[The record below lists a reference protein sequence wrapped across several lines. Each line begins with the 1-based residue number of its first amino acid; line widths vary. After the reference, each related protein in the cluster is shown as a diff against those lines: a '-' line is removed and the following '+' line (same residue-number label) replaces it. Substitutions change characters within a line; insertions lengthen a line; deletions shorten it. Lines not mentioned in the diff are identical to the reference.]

1 MRLLRR
7 CVKDNNCACVTGA
20 SYSYAKLERL
30 RRMKKTYKRII
41 SGISALVFSISAV
54 SPTISVFSEEYGNNT
69 AAASANVS
77 GAASAAPIELEASV
91 YGKTLHN
98 SLTGAG
104 FSVAG
109 FDVDS
114 ADVTMTALEKD
125 TESLADIPADMRRK
139 LVYAFTTGYRYA
151 GITAVPVSGSA
162 VMQYELPDEVP
173 ESDAESV
180 RVYSLGED
188 GEWKPLDPDKTV
200 ENGYVRYVTFA
211 SDVCSDNTFAV
222 VYTDPA
228 STHMD
233 EAILSDDRAFTYAD
247 DRISADVTAFKG
259 AVCTYGDFPVNVN
272 DVYFSVTEGAP
283 EDVVL
288 PDETAGMHRTVYSS
302 GFGCEEFTNAD
313 VSDYEAVYTYTL
325 SAPLK
330 EGFEELVKVYTY
342 DGNAFNAVETEFA
355 AEDGIAGAVRFTTDS
370 LHFVIDE
377 PVVTA
382 EQLSI
387 EYSDDAV
394 SARAEIP
401 QNAVLVN
408 EDGVYTDHSGVAL
421 SVAPKA
427 VTDETVPF
435 EAGEGLAALRYEIRF
450 SDEQGNALRCSEHST
465 DVTVTPADDIY
476 VDEGTEV
483 TAAVFDGTAWQA
495 VPVDDVVI
503 EKRKLKTFTV
513 NNVKV
518 DSFTIVYKPLCTDP
532 FTFTFEDHDIS
543 ASAEVSFDTAFYC
556 DDKEIT
562 ADNVHIKAEMLS
574 HFDAR
579 FTAVPKEDSHR
590 LRVFETS
597 FVTDDGKSVTLVPDD
612 ERETPVKT
620 EVSLGVP
627 ANCHREKLD
636 SVKVYTFDAEAAAPV
651 EIPYEF
657 NAEKDAVIVHGDG
670 AAAYALSY
678 PVDYLYD
685 DLEYNFNCAHE
696 LLLSDMLSYMDI
708 PADLF
713 GSSVELTG
721 EGLAAFEPVLDS
733 FGNVRD
739 WKITGIKDFDT
750 EEALVVTLSD
760 GNLIRIRIRN
770 YPAVREFEYTDD
782 NISVVVEV
790 KGGSIFTD
798 SSGNEV
804 YASDVALVAVP
815 VEDVPAN
822 MDINEDE
829 RVAAYDIGFET
840 AGGEAVDVEIKSSA
854 VSIVL
859 DSGEDEKISGIEV
872 YSLDSLN
879 ASPVEDAEV
888 DEKAAEV
895 TVENDRLSGYAVK
908 YTVDF
913 HYGDYDYSIEGGSE
927 ILLSKLF
934 EILEIDES
942 TKGSEAKFS
951 DESLVKLIPVTE
963 EDTVTDWR
971 IVSLRP
977 FDTEELLSVRLAGGG
992 TVDIA
997 VTDANETRWHQINN
1011 LNMNLVEGAEK
1022 AVLFTKA
1029 AESYKNDDGSY
1040 TIPEGF
1046 HYTLPDGTVKEFNSS
1061 EYTVTDGM
1069 ITIPAASVPAD
1080 EGWVWTPTSS
1090 DKDHRVVYRLDI
1102 STSGVGYI
1110 YPGEFEIRVP
1120 KSILL
1125 DAENNPADSLEL
1137 SVVTRAQYEAEKET
1151 GKAADS
1157 INFAYDVVK
1166 EGDEEYLVF
1175 TNVST
1180 LDSAF
1185 DGNIWISYHTTKN
1198 TYDYQ
1203 DMSRSK
1209 DCGAEATIYTLYD
1222 NSGNPLYKYSDDPA
1236 KDDFVTY
1243 LVDQSGSKYVS
1254 AVSGGQRTHD
1264 GLGLYKK
1271 SGDSYEQ
1278 VTSVA
1283 SEVYNAAPSVPVYI
1297 DTSAAIKSV
1306 SKSLNQSNVYQY
1318 WQSAW
1323 GEKPSD
1329 ADKYIYFVWEITSE
1343 IATQQDN
1350 PTKVT
1355 QRYDFTLTADVPDTE
1370 VTDLFG
1376 ASVSTKQVEHQ
1387 IIKFRLAGQNTW
1399 KDWVEGDTA
1408 GRTVTGLT
1416 DASGMIR
1423 RDYVITRVKADDI
1436 NEAGHAYTIWNRDA
1450 ATTVTPH
1457 DNVDAPTSKEAD
1469 AKFTYAVPKYTEP
1482 ASDFRIDKVGV
1493 YKQTEDTVSNER
1505 QISSYMLKELKT
1517 EEDYDIEGLRYH
1529 VNVTAE
1535 NLPDTFKKDNGELT
1549 HSELDVPYYQQSP
1562 VQYKLTDNDV
1572 SLRNVRTNGAET
1584 PLDEGDY
1591 TMTAVDVQAVIKAGF
1606 YDNKLKA
1613 FSSVNINDVYKNGT
1627 SGIDGLSDSA
1637 TFTSLIEDNA
1647 HKVELRLYIAGSDT
1661 PVTVAEYDAYNGQWS
1676 NVDGTYVTQVAS
1688 PFSGFVRFV
1697 FNGTTGEDPATTVT
1711 GYELYS
1717 SNKFYGTYY
1726 KAYPTVTLRG
1736 SDKVKSVASDPDAD
1750 SEDSSAT
1757 GKVQLNNYAALEV
1770 TGEKASHT
1778 LNSMGKVYIS
1788 EATRSSKL
1796 TKAYIPTDYNNI
1808 MDGEYYANWDIE
1820 FAETMTMG
1828 DNETVPVRQDGG
1840 VFYDL
1845 LPIMSTA
1852 SISDIKIYAV
1862 EPEASRYSTTPLYE
1876 GGDYTLSYDYLTD
1889 SAGFRRVLL
1898 KLDITHPADKYRV
1911 NVTTIHTHTDIID
1924 YGRNIRNSVVYK
1936 SKNPNIGSGH
1946 TNANGDQID
1955 ENTELRIYDGS
1966 VFEDYASE
1974 MGDADKKKFAYT
1986 QATHYIPALISTV
1999 SGIKKRVYSVKTT
2012 PVVSDNAVVTPG
2024 EEYVYTYRN
2033 MNLGSTFSKNLV
2045 ILDSIENYGE
2055 RSATDH
2061 STINGAISEFGDHS
2075 HWKGTPLRFDMALL
2089 DSKGYKY
2096 RIYVTTTEQLD
2107 LEKYDDKSDPST
2119 ASIGDSTFEYKVDDS
2134 GNLIV
2139 TDVNSPGE
2147 IALAGYTVQ
2156 GSDIK
2161 HNGEVVPLDGGGDI
2175 IINDGDT
2182 PVRYTPVK
2190 VLTPHFVEN
2199 ALGSGDGWTEIEQH
2213 YSGGEY
2219 TFTEKD
2225 GTPFDFS
2232 KIKAFMIYFEDEII
2246 YPNQSVSFSLVMR
2259 APYTIDEQE
2268 GDAARGGEIT
2278 YNNVYRYHDT
2288 SENREFPAREGM
2300 VSHTYVHQ
2308 DRTAVNYRV
2317 TGDLYF
2323 RKTDKEEPDK
2333 PVTGAVFTLTGNTV
2347 YGSTYKKVMTTD
2359 SRGEVHFTDL
2369 EQGTY
2374 ILEETDP
2381 TKNYL
2386 AISPMTVKVDANGVA
2401 TISGPDD
2408 IYSFDISVIGAPEHE
2423 YTLTGGT
2430 LNRTASADNEG
2441 LLSIDDVPS
2450 GSYTLTDTTASPAV
2464 EWSINAVDG
2473 HEAKIRLSSAGE
2485 GQADYTYNDNGYKIR
2500 LINKEYGIYDEP
2512 LRVADIRF
2520 RKNLIDTSLPE
2531 GDSGYRTPLSG
2542 ATFKLTT
2549 VGNGSGDNSGKN
2561 GYGEVVTEYAVSDE
2575 QGEVKF
2581 YDIPIGKYLLTEE
2594 AEGSSAGESVSGV
2607 PMGVVPENKTYYVW
2621 VRYINGKTV
2630 AYIQSLA
2637 DKDGDW
2643 ANGVQIPKEK
2653 GTGTYY
2659 LDNYKTVNV
2668 KIFKRDS
2675 KNLSEPLPNAEF
2687 ELFPYG
2693 TVNEEGTVTAATDAL
2708 FAEYEPTGGET
2719 SNEYSTYPEEVKI
2732 YEKYLNSAFWKKSG
2746 DWTLASAHLDAGS
2759 TAVYAGDEG
2768 GHKTQWKRTDSHYGM
2783 ATFTE
2788 LQPGVAYYLVET
2800 TAPENHEDVSINTG
2814 SALPYADTY
2823 WTVIVK
2829 PNGKVVIKDKSGTE
2843 VQYISESNIGEGYRL
2858 TNERTYGSKFN
2869 VSKLWIGDPTEWG
2882 TTFPVFNVSTA
2893 EEQVVLKSVVATI
2906 NSDLF
2911 KKKFPTS
2918 ATSFT
2923 RLDVATNSGDPTFA
2937 NVEEAWARIQELET
2951 TVAGLS
2957 LEDAIR
2963 NGTFNRVDVNSDL
2976 VKGIKND
2983 WSENGNAYATSGNA
2997 DKYWKQGDIYP
3008 TPDGGTAVVDYTSE
3022 EGQIYMACI
3031 NNHTYFWSD
3040 ANKIYLPKRPDK
3052 DAGAIFIN
3060 RKSLSGPLD
3069 LTNFYA
3075 DRVTRMFAMVEY
3087 CSASEIRLPNIDNC
3101 YNVTSMEYLFNGCNN
3116 TTKIVLPNEMNCQN
3130 VTSFYRFMKD
3140 TKNVSADFVT
3150 QLITSDKLNN
3160 IEDMFKSY
3168 GANSSK
3174 TVIIDLGQNFD
3185 TSAVTKAD
3193 HAFAEMFKT
3202 TFIGLGQAT
3211 TFANTPSLYTL
3222 FENDY
3227 LVTQIRGTEY
3237 FAPSQCTNVDRM
3249 FSNLKAL
3256 TSIDLSGFDTSNVTN
3271 FQWMFYNCNN
3281 LTSVVGL
3288 ENFNTSKATTFEYM
3302 FYGCEKLPDINVT
3315 NFDTSNAT
3323 TLKGIFQNC
3332 KAVTTMDI
3340 SSFSTEKVTVIHDIF
3355 QGCEKLEVVYAN
3367 PYEWPAKASDK
3378 SNTFK
3383 DCKKLKLRIEGVASD
3398 YRNKNDGEYAAVNV
3412 STYDSS
3418 KSGYGV
3424 NVNNEY
3430 YVGYFTDWSKSPNY
3444 VAVYDRYFAKHP
3456 ERAASGNNGKPSLL
3470 SKLAAVSGQGIT
3482 DKVMLLAG
3490 ENALLGAE
3498 NEGEEET
3505 ETYTPPV
3512 ITYSTTQTVISDNAA
3527 LDSIFHGAGNYDL
3540 PGDNIKYV
3548 KETVTIDGVL
3558 QYDVQLAAKW
3568 ERFSDDEWYCTLMVY
3583 DAKAQAYVWEDELK
3597 YDGTKT
3603 YECDHYQDNQYL
3615 AEAIEDEETDV
3626 SGITRAT
3633 ITNKREE
3640 AEEPRTGSLTLS
3652 KLITENSTELP
3663 ETLRTADTFTFN
3675 IKFTKGTSEKE
3686 LPPKATYGGVIFTR
3700 NDNGTPDN
3708 AADDYLEGT
3717 VTMHRTVQTA
3727 QAGTEEDPE
3736 VTEYG
3741 VFLDNIPEGYYYTI
3755 SEDTTAYV
3763 LTDRA
3768 FEDDYTSEG
3777 AVTAGTV
3784 VTGKDPETDSIV
3796 ADVTTVVGDVTE
3808 TVYHTKH
3815 VTWRNEVK
3823 NTSLEVEKELTR
3835 FDKAAN
3841 AEVALTDSDK
3851 LIEYEF
3857 TVELSGLLP
3866 GAEYSY
3872 TVADKTVNADG
3883 EPYKVTADEKGSA
3896 KAVILLRHGEKAVF
3910 SELPV
3915 RAAYGVTE
3923 TQPYELNAEYS
3934 TGYVVTEYNSDGSVN
3949 TTSAEVSGTSLS
3961 GETLDRKESVTF
3973 RNQKSTNRTIDVT
3986 VRKEWMQDGLIMSNE
4001 GEYSYAD
4008 KAGVPFEMEATIA
4021 LRRASNG
4028 NTTDMPGSNQV
4039 LSKDNN
4045 WSYTYSDLPL
4055 EETVNGTTVHY
4066 TYRVGEYQVNG
4077 YNQGLI
4083 ATYVGDGTSAN
4094 SIVYRIVDELRDSD
4108 NQLLGYFGYKRHQ
4121 TINIGGNKIT
4131 NAVVQKC
4138 WTNDGNIYIVY
4149 KNEIY
4154 KCIDK
4159 ANYKYE
4165 KDATDLKKVS
4175 STLPHFT
4182 KMIDHN
4188 TPGVGLTVYETYTIN
4203 DGNTYY
4209 VDSAIYNDGDTA
4221 ICANE
4226 DHAVQAI
4233 VEGNDVKFIRFGSV
4247 YKEVVS
4253 VPEGYGDGKPLYK
4266 LKEKGIEFTL
4276 NSSEKTISDV
4286 NGNMHFIITNVKED
4300 TCTLEIEKTVSGNM
4314 GNKVRDF
4321 EFKLVSRTN
4330 LNGSYPVEI
4339 QKNGVFDHLE
4349 TIEFNGGMGQTTI
4362 KLTHDQAAVI
4372 TDLPKNTNMTVSEVG
4387 FEEMGYTV
4395 SSEVIHGDD
4404 PEISGGEAPELF
4416 LEDGIYTVKFN
4427 NDLKSQIPTGVDV
4440 DAGATAVV
4448 FIGMLAVMTFLYM
4461 GRRRE
4466 E

>member
-20 SYSYAKLERL
+20 SYSNAELERL

-188 GEWKPLDPDKTV
+188 GEWKSLDSDKTV

-288 PDETAGMHRTVYSS
+288 PDETAGMHRIVYSS

-325 SAPLK
+325 SVPLR
-330 EGFEELVKVYTY
+330 EGFEELVRVYAY
-342 DGNAFNAVETEFA
+342 DGTAFNALETVPVA
-355 AEDGIAGAVRFTTDS
+355 SDGTVGAVSFSTDS
-370 LHFVIDE
+370 ALFVIDE

-382 EQLSI
+382 EPLSI

-394 SARAEIP
+394 SAKAEIP

-435 EAGEGLAALRYEIRF
+435 EAGEGLAALRYEIHF
-450 SDEQGNALRCSEHST
+450 SDGQGNALRCSDHST
-465 DVTVTPADDIY
+465 DVTVTLPDDIY

-495 VPVDDVVI
+495 VSVDDVVI
-503 EKRKLKTFTV
+503 EKCKLKSFTV
-513 NNVKV
+513 SNVKA

-543 ASAEVSFDTAFYC
+543 TSAEVSFDTAFYC
-556 DDKEIT
+556 DDSEIT

-574 HFDAR
+574 HFDSR

-597 FVTDDGKSVTLVPDD
+597 FVTDEGKAVVLVPDE

-620 EVSLGVP
+620 EVSLAVP
-627 ANCHREKLD
+627 ANCDREKFD

-670 AAAYALSY
+670 VAAYAMSY

-696 LLLSDMLSYMDI
+696 LLLSDMLSYLDI

-733 FGNVRD
+733 FGNARD

-790 KGGSIFTD
+790 KGGSVFTD

-840 AGGEAVDVEIKSSA
+840 VGGEAVDVEIKSSA

-859 DSGEDEKISGIEV
+859 DSDEDEKISGIEV

-879 ASPVEDAEV
+879 ASPVENASV
-888 DEKAAEV
+888 DENAAEV

-927 ILLSKLF
+927 ILLSRLF

-977 FDTEELLSVRLAGGG
+977 FDTEELLSVRLSGGG

-1011 LNMNLVEGAEK
+1011 LNMNLVEGAEN
-1022 AVLFTKA
+1022 VNLFTKA

-1040 TIPEGF
+1040 TIPADF
-1046 HYTLPDGTVKEFNSS
+1046 SYKLPDGSVKKFNSP
-1061 EYTVTDGM
+1061 EYTVIDGK
-1069 ITIPAASVPAD
+1069 ITIPANQIPD
-1080 EGWVWTPTSS
+1080 DMGWVWTPTSS

-1157 INFAYDVVK
+1157 INFAYDVV
-1166 EGDEEYLVF
+1166 EENGVEYLVF

-1198 TYDYQ
+1198 TYDYK
-1203 DMSRSK
+1203 DMSKSK

-1222 NSGNPLYKYSDDPA
+1222 NSGNPLYKYSADPT

-1243 LVDQSGSKYVS
+1243 LVDASGNKLDS
-1254 AVSGGQRTHD
+1254 AINGETGKRTYSN
-1264 GLGLYKK
+1264 LPFYKK

-1278 VTSVA
+1278 ATVA
-1283 SEVYNAAPSVPVYI
+1283 SDEFKAAPSVPVYI

-1306 SKSLNQSNVYQY
+1306 TKSLNQSNVYQY

-1323 GEKPSD
+1323 GAKPAD
-1329 ADKYIYFVWEITSE
+1329 ADNYIYFVWEITSE

-1355 QRYDFTLTADVPDTE
+1355 QRYDFTLTADFPKTTA
-1370 VTDLFG
+1370 TDLNG
-1376 ASVSTKQVEHQ
+1376 SVQSDKTITHDIV
-1387 IIKFRLAGQNTW
+1387 KFRLAGQNAW
-1399 KDWVEGDTA
+1399 KDWDA
-1408 GRTVTGLT
+1408 GNEAERTVTGLT
-1416 DASGMIR
+1416 DANGMIR

-1436 NEAGHAYTIWNRDA
+1436 NEAGHAYTIRNER
-1450 ATTVTPH
+1450 ATMTVKPS
-1457 DNVDAPTSKEAD
+1457 DNVDAATEKEAD

-1482 ASDFRIDKVGV
+1482 SSDFRIDKVGV

-1535 NLPDTFKKDNGELT
+1535 NLPDTFKNDEGQLT
-1549 HSELDVPYYQQSP
+1549 HSEDDVPYYQQSP
-1562 VQYKLTDNDV
+1562 VEYKLTDNDV
-1572 SLRNVRTNGAET
+1572 RLRNVRTNGAEET
-1584 PLDEGDY
+1584 LGTDDY

-1606 YDNKLKA
+1606 YDDKLKA
-1613 FSSVNINDVYKNGT
+1613 FSSVNINDVCKNGT
-1627 SGIDGLSDSA
+1627 SGIDGLSKPDE
-1637 TFTSLIEDNA
+1637 FKDYIEVNA
-1647 HKVELRLYIAGSDT
+1647 HTVELRLYIAGSDT
-1661 PVTVAEYDAYNGQWS
+1661 PVKVAEYDAYTGQWRDVNS
-1676 NVDGTYVTQVAS
+1676 AYVTQVTS

-1697 FNGTTGEDPATTVT
+1697 FNGTTGEDAATTVT

-1736 SDKVKSVASDPDAD
+1736 SDNVKSIATDPDAD

-1757 GKVQLNNYAALEV
+1757 GKVQLNNYATLEV
-1770 TGEKASHT
+1770 TGGKDSHT

-1862 EPEASRYSTTPLYE
+1862 EPEASRYSDTPLYE

-1898 KLDITHPADKYRV
+1898 KLDISHPADKYRV

-1946 TNANGDQID
+1946 TNMNGDQID

-2055 RSATDH
+2055 KSADDH

-2075 HWKGTPLRFDMALL
+2075 HWKGTPLHFDTALL

-2107 LEKYDDKSDPST
+2107 LEKYDNDTDPNI

-2139 TDVNSPGE
+2139 TNVNSPGE

-2156 GSDIK
+2156 GEDIM
-2161 HNGEVVPLDGGGDI
+2161 HNDAAVPLDGGGDI

-2190 VLTPHFVEN
+2190 VLTPHFVEK
-2199 ALGSGDGWTEIEQH
+2199 ALEAGDGWTEIEQH

-2219 TFTEKD
+2219 TFTEKN

-2259 APYTIDEQE
+2259 APYTIDEQPD
-2268 GDAARGGEIT
+2268 DAAKGGEMT

-2374 ILEETDP
+2374 ILEETDA

-2386 AISPMTVKVDANGVA
+2386 AISPVTVIVDANGVA

-2408 IYSFDISVIGAPEHE
+2408 IYSFDISIIGESKAGHT
-2423 YTLTGGT
+2423 YTLTGTVGT
-2430 LNRTASADNEG
+2430 SYTAGATADNEG
-2441 LLSIDDVPS
+2441 LLSFEDVPS
-2450 GSYTLTDTTASPAV
+2450 GSYTLTDTTDNV
-2464 EWSINAVDG
+2464 EWAINAVDG

-2520 RKNLIDTSLPE
+2520 RKNLIDTSVDE
-2531 GDSGYRTPLSG
+2531 NGSGYRTPLSG

-2549 VGNGSGDNSGKN
+2549 VGNGSGDNGNKN
-2561 GYGEVVTEYAVSDE
+2561 GYGDVVTEYATSDE

-2594 AEGSSAGESVSGV
+2594 ARGSSDDESVSGV
-2607 PMGVVPENKTYYVW
+2607 PMGAVPENKTYYVW
-2621 VRYINGKTV
+2621 VRYVNGKTI
-2630 AYIQSLA
+2630 ATIQSLA
-2637 DKDGDW
+2637 DKGGDW
-2643 ANGVQIPKEK
+2643 AKGKPIPKEQ
-2653 GTGTYY
+2653 GTGMYY

-2668 KIFKRDS
+2668 TIFKRDS

-2693 TVNEEGTVTAATDAL
+2693 TVKVDGTVTAATDDL
-2708 FAEYEPTGGET
+2708 FTGYEANGE
-2719 SNEYSTYPEEVKI
+2719 SNEFNSYPEEVKI
-2732 YEKYLNSAFWKKSG
+2732 YEKYLNSAFWKD
-2746 DWTLASAHLDAGS
+2746 DWSSAKKQLDND
-2759 TAVYAGDEG
+2759 TTG
-2768 GHKTQWKRTDSHYGM
+2768 GHKSQWRKTNRDGM
-2783 ATFTE
+2783 TTLAE

-2800 TAPENHEDVSINTG
+2800 SAPENHVPVTINQG
-2814 SALPYADTY
+2814 DALPYADTY
-2823 WTVIVK
+2823 WTVLVK
-2829 PNGKVVIKDKSGTE
+2829 PNGDVVIKDKSGTE
-2843 VQYISESNIGEGYRL
+2843 VQYITEGDSEGYRL
-2858 TNERTYGSKFN
+2858 TNERTYKSKFN

-2893 EEQVVLKSVVATI
+2893 EEQVVLKSVVATL
-2906 NSDLF
+2906 NKTLF
-2911 KKKFPTS
+2911 KEKFPKEAESFIRLDLGSTA
-2918 ATSFT
+2918 ATS
-2923 RLDVATNSGDPTFA
+2923 L
-2937 NVEEAWARIQELET
+2937 EEAWQKIVEIEGSSASDMATQFI
-2951 TVAGLS
+2951 
-2957 LEDAIR
+2957 
-2963 NGTFNRVDVNSDL
+2963 RVDANALNTPTD
-2976 VKGIKND
+2976 GWYKN
-2983 WSENGNAYATSGNA
+2983 
-2997 DKYWKQGDIYP
+2997 GDTYNL
-3008 TPDGGTAVVDYTSE
+3008 PDGTTETIDFSKE
-3022 EGQIYMACI
+3022 EGVCYMAYI
-3031 NNHTYFWSD
+3031 NGHSYFWSD
-3040 ANKIYLPKRPDK
+3040 ANKIYLWKYCNGIIDNNWGEASNAFYGYNRITGTVDFSNFQGDRVEQILGMFKNSGVASAPFTLIMK
-3052 DAGAIFIN
+3052 DLYTPNI
-3060 RKSLSGPLD
+3060 RKTNAMFENANIMSIDISSLS
-3069 LTNFYA
+3069 T
-3075 DRVTRMFAMVEY
+3075 E
-3087 CSASEIRLPNIDNC
+3087 
-3101 YNVTSMEYLFNGCNN
+3101 NVTYVNNMFSGCSKLEELTVGENFKLNSISPKDQAQFPKFNSLVNLKCFNGSQYLECRNAQS
-3116 TTKIVLPNEMNCQN
+3116 MNA
-3130 VTSFYRFMKD
+3130 FFAD
-3140 TKNVSADFVT
+3140 IGKNVSNNDLHLDLSGLTCENA
-3150 QLITSDKLNN
+3150 TSF
-3160 IEDMFKSY
+3160 I
-3168 GANSSK
+3168 
-3174 TVIIDLGQNFD
+3174 
-3185 TSAVTKAD
+3185 
-3193 HAFAEMFKT
+3193 EMFKNC
-3202 TFIGLGQAT
+3202 GA
-3211 TFANTPSLYTL
+3211 
-3222 FENDY
+3222 
-3227 LVTQIRGTEY
+3227 
-3237 FAPSQCTNVDRM
+3237 
-3249 FSNLKAL
+3249 K
-3256 TSIDLSGFDTSNVTN
+3256 SIDLSRLNTSNVTN
-3271 FQWMFYNCNN
+3271 FTQMFYNCKS

-3288 ENFNTSKATTFEYM
+3288 ENFNTSKAITFEYM

-3315 NFDTSNAT
+3315 SFDTSNAT

-3378 SNTFK
+3378 TNTFK
-3383 DCKKLKLRIEGVASD
+3383 NCKKLKLRIEGVASN
-3398 YRNKNDGEYAAVNV
+3398 YRNKDNGEYAAVNG

-3430 YVGYFTDWSKSPNY
+3430 YVGYFTDWSESPNY
-3444 VAVYDRYFAKHP
+3444 VAVSERYFAKHP

-3470 SKLAAVSGQGIT
+3470 SKLAAVSGQRIT

-3490 ENALLGAE
+3490 ENALLGAG

-3512 ITYSTTQTVISDNAA
+3512 ITYSTTQTVISDTAV

-3583 DAKAQAYVWEDELK
+3583 DAKAQAYVWENELK

-3603 YECDHYQDNQYL
+3603 YECDHYQENQYL

-3640 AEEPRTGSLTLS
+3640 AVEPKTGSLTLS
-3652 KLITENSTELP
+3652 KLITEKGTELP
-3663 ETLRTADTFTFN
+3663 ETLRTADSFTFS
-3675 IKFTKGTSEKE
+3675 IKFTKGTSAKA
-3686 LPPKATYGGVIFTR
+3686 LPPKATYGGVVFTKKD
-3700 NDNGTPDN
+3700 NDTPDN
-3708 AADDYLEGT
+3708 VADDYLEGT

-3727 QAGTEEDPE
+3727 QAGTAEDPE

-3741 VFLDNIPEGYYYTI
+3741 VFLDNIPEGYTYEI
-3755 SEDTTAYV
+3755 SEDTAAYV
-3763 LTDRA
+3763 LTGRA
-3768 FEDDYTSEG
+3768 FEDDYESVG

-3784 VTGKDPETDSIV
+3784 VTGTDPAAGSIV
-3796 ADVTTVVGDVTE
+3796 ADVTTVVGDVTK
-3808 TVYHTKH
+3808 TVYNTKH

-3823 NTSLEVEKELTR
+3823 NTSLEVTKELTR

-3841 AEVALTDSDK
+3841 AEVALTDFDK

-3866 GAEYSY
+3866 GAEYTY

-3896 KAVILLRHGEKAVF
+3896 KAVILLRHGEKVVF

-3915 RAAYGVTE
+3915 RAVYSVTE
-3923 TQPYELNAEYS
+3923 TQPTELNAEYS

-3949 TTSAEVSGTSLS
+3949 TKSAEVSGTSLS

-3986 VRKEWMQDGLIMSNE
+3986 VRKEWMQDGLRMEE
-4001 GEYSYAD
+4001 GKYTYAD
-4008 KAGVPFEMEATIA
+4008 KAGVPFEMEATVA

-4083 ATYVGDGTSAN
+4083 ATYVGDGTPGN
-4094 SIVYRIVDELRDSD
+4094 TIVYRIVDELRDGS

-4138 WTNDGNIYIVY
+4138 WVKKGEDTDIYIYY
-4149 KNEIY
+4149 KNELY
-4154 KCIDK
+4154 KCTDK
-4159 ANYKYE
+4159 YNYEYE
-4165 KDATDLKKVS
+4165 KETGLKKVS

-4188 TPGVGLTVYETYTIN
+4188 TPGVGLTVYETYTIS
-4203 DGNTYY
+4203 DGSVYY
-4209 VDSAIYNDGDTA
+4209 VEKPDYSQLDELEVKQATGDDS
-4221 ICANE
+4221 
-4226 DHAVQAI
+4226 VQAI

-4247 YKEVVS
+4247 YKEVSRVDS
-4253 VPEGYGDGKPLYK
+4253 GYNGKPLYQ
-4266 LKEKGIEFTL
+4266 LADNGLEFTL

-4286 NGNMHFIITNVKED
+4286 NGNMNFIITNVKED

-4349 TIEFNGGMGQTTI
+4349 TIEFNGGIGQTTI
-4362 KLTHDQAAVI
+4362 KLTHDQTAVI
-4372 TDLPKNTNMTVSEVG
+4372 TDLPKNTNMTVTEVG
-4387 FEEMGYTV
+4387 FKEMGYTV
-4395 SSEVIHGDD
+4395 TTEIAHGED
-4404 PEISGGEAPELF
+4404 PAVNGGEAPELF
-4416 LEDGIYTVKFN
+4416 LEEGIYTVKFN

-4440 DAGATAVV
+4440 NAGATAVV
-4448 FIGMLAVMTFLYM
+4448 FIGMLAVITFLYLR
-4461 GRRRE
+4461 RRRE

>member
-1 MRLLRR
+1 
-7 CVKDNNCACVTGA
+7 
-20 SYSYAKLERL
+20 
-30 RRMKKTYKRII
+30 MKKTYKRII
-41 SGISALVFSISAV
+41 SGISALVFSVSAV

-69 AAASANVS
+69 AAASANVI

-173 ESDAESV
+173 VSDVESV

-188 GEWKPLDPDKTV
+188 GEWKPLDSDKTV

-211 SDVCSDNTFAV
+211 SDVCSDSTFAV

-259 AVCTYGDFPVNVN
+259 AVCTYGDFPINVN

-325 SAPLK
+325 SAPLR
-330 EGFEELVKVYTY
+330 EGFEELVRVYAY
-342 DGNAFNAVETEFA
+342 DGTAFNAVETESI

-370 LHFVIDE
+370 VLFVIDE

-382 EQLSI
+382 EPLSI
-387 EYSDDAV
+387 EYSDDVV

-401 QNAVLVN
+401 QNTVLVN

-450 SDEQGNALRCSEHST
+450 SDGQGNALRCSEHST

-483 TAAVFDGTAWQA
+483 TAAVFDDTAWQA
-495 VPVDDVVI
+495 VPVDDAVI
-503 EKRKLKTFTV
+503 EKRKLKSFTV
-513 NNVKV
+513 NDVKA

-532 FTFTFEDHDIS
+532 FAFTFEDHDIS
-543 ASAEVSFDTAFYC
+543 TLAEVSFDTAFYC
-556 DDKEIT
+556 DDSEIK
-562 ADNVHIKAEMLS
+562 ADCVHIKAEMLS

-597 FVTDDGKSVTLVPDD
+597 FVTDEGKAVALVPDE

-620 EVSLGVP
+620 EVSFAVP
-627 ANCHREKLD
+627 ANCDREKLD
-636 SVKVYTFDAEAAAPV
+636 SVKVYSFDAQAAAPV

-696 LLLSDMLSYMDI
+696 LLLSDILSYLDI

-733 FGNVRD
+733 FGNARD

-770 YPAVREFEYTDD
+770 FPAVREFEYTDD

-790 KGGSIFTD
+790 KGGSVFTD
-798 SSGNEV
+798 SDGNEV
-804 YASDVALVAVP
+804 YPSDVALVAVP

-840 AGGEAVDVEIKSSA
+840 ADGESVDVEVKSSA

-859 DSGEDEKISGIEV
+859 DSTEDEKISGIEV

-879 ASPVEDAEV
+879 ASPVEDAAV

-934 EILEIDES
+934 EILKIDES

-963 EDTVTDWR
+963 ENTVTDWR

-997 VTDANETRWHQINN
+997 VTDANETRWHKINN
-1011 LNMNLVEGAEK
+1011 LNMNLVEGAEN
-1022 AVLFTKA
+1022 VNLFKKA

-1040 TIPEGF
+1040 TIPANF
-1046 HYTLPDGTVKEFNSS
+1046 SYKLPDGTVKEFNSP

-1125 DAENNPADSLEL
+1125 DANDQPADSLEL

-1222 NSGNPLYKYSDDPA
+1222 NSGNPLYKYSNDETKDDP
-1236 KDDFVTY
+1236 VTY

-1254 AVSGGQRTHD
+1254 AVSGGQRTYD

-1271 SGDSYEQ
+1271 SGDSYEP
-1278 VTSVA
+1278 VTDIVSDVYSTA
-1283 SEVYNAAPSVPVYI
+1283 SSVPVYI

-1306 SKSLNQSNVYQY
+1306 TKSLNQSNVYQY

-1323 GEKPSD
+1323 GEKPAD
-1329 ADKYIYFVWEITSE
+1329 ADDFIYFVWEITSE

-1355 QRYDFTLTADVPDTE
+1355 QRYDFTFSADSPSSE
-1370 VTDLFG
+1370 AADLFG
-1376 ASVSTKQVEHQ
+1376 ISASTKTIDHDIV
-1387 IIKFRLAGQNTW
+1387 KFRLAGQNEW
-1399 KDWVEGDTA
+1399 KDWVEGDTD

-1436 NEAGHAYTIWNRDA
+1436 NEAGHAYTIWNNDA
-1450 ATTVTPH
+1450 TMTVTPH
-1457 DNVDAPTSKEAD
+1457 DNVDAATEKEAN

-1482 ASDFRIDKVGV
+1482 SSDFRIDKVGV

-1535 NLPDTFKKDNGELT
+1535 NLPDTFKKDNGKLT
-1549 HSELDVPYYQQSP
+1549 HSEDDVPYYQQSP
-1562 VQYKLTDNDV
+1562 VEYKLTDNDV
-1572 SLRNVRTNGAET
+1572 RLRNVRTNGAET
-1584 PLDEGDY
+1584 ALGTDDY

-1627 SGIDGLSDSA
+1627 AGIDGLSDSA
-1637 TFTSLIEDNA
+1637 TFTSLIENND

-1661 PVTVAEYDAYNGQWS
+1661 PVTVAEYDAYTGQWRD
-1676 NVDGTYVTQVAS
+1676 VDSTYVTQVTS

-1697 FNGTTGEDPATTVT
+1697 FNGTTGEESDRTVT

-1736 SDKVKSVASDPDAD
+1736 SDKVKSIAADPESDA
-1750 SEDSSAT
+1750 EDSTAT
-1757 GKVQLNNYAALEV
+1757 GKVQLNNYATLEV
-1770 TGEKASHT
+1770 TGGKEAHT

-2055 RSATDH
+2055 KSAEDH
-2061 STINGAISEFGDHS
+2061 DTINGAISGFGDHS
-2075 HWKGTPLRFDMALL
+2075 RWKGTPLHFDTALL

-2096 RIYVTTTEQLD
+2096 RIYVTTKDQLD
-2107 LEKYDDKSDPST
+2107 LEKYDDKSDPNK
-2119 ASIGDSTFEYKVDDS
+2119 ASIGDSTFEYKVNGD
-2134 GNLIV
+2134 GVLIV

-2147 IALAGYTVQ
+2147 IELAGYTVEN
-2156 GSDIK
+2156 GIIM
-2161 HNGEVVPLDGGGDI
+2161 HNGAEVMLDGEGDI
-2175 IINDGDT
+2175 VINDGDT
-2182 PVRYTPVK
+2182 PVRYTPVR
-2190 VLTPHFVEN
+2190 VLTPHFVEK

-2219 TFTEKD
+2219 TFTNVSD
-2225 GTPFDFS
+2225 STPFDFS
-2232 KIKAFMIYFEDEII
+2232 TVKAFMIYFEDEII

-2259 APYTIDEQE
+2259 APYTIDEQP
-2268 GDAARGGEIT
+2268 GDAAKGGEIT

-2288 SENREFPAREGM
+2288 SENREFPVREGM

-2347 YGSTYKKVMTTD
+2347 YGSTHKKVMTTD
-2359 SRGEVHFTDL
+2359 SSGQVHFADL

-2386 AISPMTVKVDANGVA
+2386 AISPVTVTVDANGVA

-2464 EWSINAVDG
+2464 EWSINAVEG
-2473 HEAKIRLSSAGE
+2473 HEAKIRLSSADE
-2485 GQADYTYNDNGYKIR
+2485 SQADYTYNDNGYKIR

-2512 LRVADIRF
+2512 LRVADIMF

-2549 VGNGSGDNSGKN
+2549 VGNGSGDNGNKN
-2561 GYGEVVTEYAVSDE
+2561 GYGDVVTEYATSDE

-2594 AEGSSAGESVSGV
+2594 ARGSSDDESVSGV
-2607 PMGVVPENKTYYVW
+2607 PMGAVPENKTYYVW
-2621 VRYINGKTV
+2621 VRYVNGKTI
-2630 AYIQSLA
+2630 ATIQSLA
-2637 DKDGDW
+2637 DKGGDW

-2732 YEKYLNSAFWKKSG
+2732 YEKYLNSAFWKYEWS
-2746 DWTLASAHLDAGS
+2746 SARVQLDDN
-2759 TAVYAGDEG
+2759 TTG
-2768 GHKTQWKRTDSHYGM
+2768 GHKSQWRKTNRDGM
-2783 ATFTE
+2783 TTLAE

-2800 TAPENHEDVSINTG
+2800 SAPENHVPVTINQG
-2814 SALPYADTY
+2814 DALPYADTY
-2823 WTVIVK
+2823 WTVLVK
-2829 PNGKVVIKDKSGTE
+2829 PNGDVVIKDKSGAE
-2843 VQYISESNIGEGYRL
+2843 VQYITEGDNEGYRL
-2858 TNERTYGSKFN
+2858 TNERTYKSKFN
-2869 VSKLWIGDPTEWG
+2869 VSKLWIGETNSDNWTG
-2882 TTFPVFNVSTA
+2882 NNLPVFNVSTQ
-2893 EEQVVLKSVVATI
+2893 ENVTTIKEGKATI
-2906 NSDLF
+2906 NRGLF
-2911 KKKFPTS
+2911 QSLFPAS

-2923 RLDVATNSGDPTFA
+2923 RCDLISGIESPEDLVTYIQSQEPGSAVSLYRVDAYSQNAFSGNGTKALSNLTAYSVSDYSTKNGTDQNRGNWEDGWYRSNGSSTYQVPLTPDATTGQAAAIDFAAEENYRILMA
-2937 NVEEAWARIQELET
+2937 NVNDHVYFWTDAGTVYLPGNCKKLLEKRKTLTGTVDFTGFLADRTVNMDGVFQECEKIDRILIP
-2951 TVAGLS
+2951 
-2957 LEDAIR
+2957 D
-2963 NGTFNRVDVNSDL
+2963 
-2976 VKGIKND
+2976 IKNCFNVGLGD
-2983 WSENGNAYATSGNA
+2983 NGSMWGMFYGCKNAT
-2997 DKYWKQGDIYP
+2997 
-3008 TPDGGTAVVDYTSE
+3008 
-3022 EGQIYMACI
+3022 
-3031 NNHTYFWSD
+3031 
-3040 ANKIYLPKRPDK
+3040 
-3052 DAGAIFIN
+3052 
-3060 RKSLSGPLD
+3060 
-3069 LTNFYA
+3069 
-3075 DRVTRMFAMVEY
+3075 
-3087 CSASEIRLPNIDNC
+3087 EIRLPTDWNC
-3101 YNVTSMEYLFNGCNN
+3101 SNN
-3116 TTKIVLPNEMNCQN
+3116 T
-3130 VTSFYRFMKD
+3130 
-3140 TKNVSADFVT
+3140 
-3150 QLITSDKLNN
+3150 
-3160 IEDMFKSY
+3160 
-3168 GANSSK
+3168 
-3174 TVIIDLGQNFD
+3174 NF
-3185 TSAVTKAD
+3185 
-3193 HAFAEMFKT
+3193 ER
-3202 TFIGLGQAT
+3202 
-3211 TFANTPSLYTL
+3211 L
-3222 FENDY
+3222 FENDEKLTNSFDFSGLITTNKLTRTY
-3227 LVTQIRGTEY
+3227 HMFYQYGKNNGGV
-3237 FAPSQCTNVDRM
+3237 SQTITFGD
-3249 FSNLKAL
+3249 
-3256 TSIDLSGFDTSNVTN
+3256 GFDTSNVTN
-3271 FQWMFYNCNN
+3271 SSDFRMFADASN
-3281 LTSVVGL
+3281 LTKITFGRQSTFSKVGDFSHMFSYDTSL
-3288 ENFNTSKATTFEYM
+3288 ESIEGLHYFDTASATTFQNT
-3302 FYGCEKLPDINVT
+3302 FTNCSNLTTLDLSSFTTGRGIKAINVLNT
-3315 NFDTSNAT
+3315 
-3323 TLKGIFQNC
+3323 FQNC
-3332 KAVTTMDI
+3332 YALQTI
-3340 SSFSTEKVTVIHDIF
+3340 
-3355 QGCEKLEVVYAN
+3355 YAN
-3367 PYEWPAKASDK
+3367 PYEWPHNESSDNWNMFNGC
-3378 SNTFK
+3378 SSLQ
-3383 DCKKLKLRIEGVASD
+3383 LKIKYSTDADVKYTQR
-3398 YRNKNDGEYAAVNV
+3398 YNCFCYAAVDGSPYDTTKGNV
-3412 STYDSS
+3412 NYHLSQLTYNKDQYVYKTDSS
-3418 KSGYGV
+3418 GNKT
-3424 NVNNEY
+3424 
-3430 YVGYFTDWSKSPNY
+3430 YVGYFTDWTQSPHY
-3444 VAVYDRYFAKHP
+3444 AEVSEKYFAAHP
-3456 ERAASGNNGKPSLL
+3456 ELAQGGTNGKPSLL
-3470 SKLAAVSGQGIT
+3470 DKLAAVSGEGVT
-3482 DKVMLLAG
+3482 NKVMLLAAG
-3490 ENALLGAE
+3490 VQGDTAEEN
-3498 NEGEEET
+3498 T
-3505 ETYTPPV
+3505 YKPPVVTYT
-3512 ITYSTTQTVISDNAA
+3512 TTQTVVSDTAT
-3527 LDSIFHGAGNYDL
+3527 LDAILGAGQYAT
-3540 PGDNIKYV
+3540 GDNIKYV
-3548 KETVTIDGVL
+3548 RETIKIEADGQAAETITDKAL
-3558 QYDVQLAAKW
+3558 AKW

-3583 DAKAQAYVWEDELK
+3583 DAKAQAFVWEDELK
-3597 YDGTKT
+3597 YDNKTKT
-3603 YECDHYQDNQYL
+3603 YECDHYHDDQYL
-3615 AEAIEDEETDV
+3615 AEEIEDEETDV

-3633 ITNKREE
+3633 ITNKRDE
-3640 AEEPRTGSLTLS
+3640 AEEPKTGSLTLS
-3652 KLITENSTELP
+3652 KLITEKGTELP
-3663 ETLRTADTFTFN
+3663 EALRTADSFTFN
-3675 IKFTKGTSEKE
+3675 IKFTRGTSAKA
-3686 LPPKATYGGVIFTR
+3686 LPPKATYGGVVFTKKD
-3700 NDNGTPDN
+3700 NDTPDN

-3727 QAGTEEDPE
+3727 QAGTEEDPK
-3736 VTEYG
+3736 YG
-3741 VFLDNIPEGYYYTI
+3741 VFLDNIPEGYYYII
-3755 SEDTTAYV
+3755 SEDTSAEV
-3763 LTDRA
+3763 LTGRA
-3768 FEDDYTSEG
+3768 FKDDYTSEG

-3784 VTGKDPETDSIV
+3784 VTGTDPAAGSIV

-3823 NTSLEVEKELTR
+3823 NNSLEVTKELTR

-3915 RAAYGVTE
+3915 RAVYGVSE

-3949 TTSAEVSGTSLS
+3949 TTSAEVSGTNLI
-3961 GETLDRKESVTF
+3961 GETLDGKESVTF
-3973 RNQKSTNRTIDVT
+3973 RNQKATNKTIDVT
-3986 VRKEWMQDGLIMSNE
+3986 VKKEWMQDGLRMAE
-4001 GEYSYAD
+4001 GKYTYAD
-4008 KAGVPFEMEATIA
+4008 KAGVPFEMKATVA

-4083 ATYVGDGTSAN
+4083 ATYVGDGTSEN

-4121 TINIGGNKIT
+4121 TINIGGNEIT

-4138 WTNDGNIYIVY
+4138 WANDGYIYIVY

-4154 KCIDK
+4154 KCINK
-4159 ANYKYE
+4159 ANYIYE
-4165 KDATDLKKVS
+4165 KDENGLKKIS
-4175 STLPHFT
+4175 STLLHFT

-4188 TPGVGLTVYETYTIN
+4188 TPGVGLTVYETYTIS
-4203 DGNTYY
+4203 DGSTYY
-4209 VDSAIYNDGDTA
+4209 VNSDTYTAGDTVV
-4221 ICANE
+4221 CADQNN
-4226 DHAVQAI
+4226 AVQAI
-4233 VEGNDVKFIRFGSV
+4233 VGKKADSDENEVKFIRFDTKDSDGAIISSV
-4247 YKEVVS
+4247 YKEVASVS
-4253 VPEGYGDGKPLYK
+4253 EGYNGDPLYK
-4266 LKEKGIEFTL
+4266 LKPDGLEFTL

-4286 NGNMHFIITNVKED
+4286 NGNMNFIITNVKED
-4300 TCTLEIEKTVSGNM
+4300 TCTLKIEKNVSGNM

-4349 TIEFNGGMGQTTI
+4349 TIEFNGGIGQTTI
-4362 KLTHDQAAVI
+4362 KLTHDQTAVI
-4372 TDLPKNTNMTVSEVG
+4372 TDLPKNTNMTVTEVG
-4387 FEEMGYTV
+4387 SEKMGYTV

-4404 PEISGGEAPELF
+4404 PEISGGSAPDLF
-4416 LEDGIYTVKFN
+4416 LEEGIYTVKFN

-4440 DAGATAVV
+4440 NVEATAVV
-4448 FIGMLAVMTFLYM
+4448 FIGMLAVITFLYM

>member
-1 MRLLRR
+1 M
-7 CVKDNNCACVTGA
+7 
-20 SYSYAKLERL
+20 
-30 RRMKKTYKRII
+30 
-41 SGISALVFSISAV
+41 
-54 SPTISVFSEEYGNNT
+54 
-69 AAASANVS
+69 
-77 GAASAAPIELEASV
+77 
-91 YGKTLHN
+91 
-98 SLTGAG
+98 
-104 FSVAG
+104 
-109 FDVDS
+109 
-114 ADVTMTALEKD
+114 
-125 TESLADIPADMRRK
+125 
-139 LVYAFTTGYRYA
+139 
-151 GITAVPVSGSA
+151 
-162 VMQYELPDEVP
+162 
-173 ESDAESV
+173 
-180 RVYSLGED
+180 
-188 GEWKPLDPDKTV
+188 
-200 ENGYVRYVTFA
+200 
-211 SDVCSDNTFAV
+211 
-222 VYTDPA
+222 
-228 STHMD
+228 
-233 EAILSDDRAFTYAD
+233 
-247 DRISADVTAFKG
+247 
-259 AVCTYGDFPVNVN
+259 
-272 DVYFSVTEGAP
+272 
-283 EDVVL
+283 
-288 PDETAGMHRTVYSS
+288 
-302 GFGCEEFTNAD
+302 
-313 VSDYEAVYTYTL
+313 
-325 SAPLK
+325 
-330 EGFEELVKVYTY
+330 
-342 DGNAFNAVETEFA
+342 
-355 AEDGIAGAVRFTTDS
+355 TTDS
-370 LHFVIDE
+370 ALFVIDE

-382 EQLSI
+382 EPLSI
-387 EYSDDAV
+387 EYSDDVV

-408 EDGVYTDHSGVAL
+408 EDGVYTDHSDVAL

-450 SDEQGNALRCSEHST
+450 SDSQGNALRCSEHST

-503 EKRKLKTFTV
+503 EKRKLKSFTV
-513 NNVKV
+513 NDVKA
-518 DSFTIVYKPLCTDP
+518 DGFTIVYKPLCTDP

-543 ASAEVSFDTAFYC
+543 TSAEVSFDTAFYC
-556 DDKEIT
+556 DDSEIT
-562 ADNVHIKAEMLS
+562 ADNVQIKAEMLS

-597 FVTDDGKSVTLVPDD
+597 FVTGDRKAVVLVPDE

-620 EVSLGVP
+620 EVSLAVP
-627 ANCHREKLD
+627 ANCDREKLD
-636 SVKVYTFDAEAAAPV
+636 SVKAYTFDAQAAAPV

-670 AAAYALSY
+670 AAAYAFSY

-696 LLLSDMLSYMDI
+696 LLLSDMLSYLDI

-713 GSSVELTG
+713 GSTAELTG

-733 FGNVRD
+733 FGNARD

-840 AGGEAVDVEIKSSA
+840 ADGESVDVEVKSSA

-859 DSGEDEKISGIEV
+859 DSDEDEKISGIEV

-879 ASPVEDAEV
+879 ASPVEDATV

-895 TVENDRLSGYAVK
+895 TVENDKLSGYAVK

-913 HYGDYDYSIEGGSE
+913 HYGDYDYSIEGRSE

-977 FDTEELLSVRLAGGG
+977 FDTQELLSVRLAGGG
-992 TVDIA
+992 TIDIA
-997 VTDANETRWHQINN
+997 VTDANETRWHKINN
-1011 LNMNLVEGAEK
+1011 LNMNLVEGAEN
-1022 AVLFTKA
+1022 VNLFKKA
-1029 AESYKNDDGSY
+1029 AESYKNADGSY

-1046 HYTLPDGTVKEFNSS
+1046 SYKLPDGTDKTFTGYPVI
-1061 EYTVTDGM
+1061 DGM

-1125 DAENNPADSLEL
+1125 DANDQPADSLEL

-1157 INFAYDVVK
+1157 INFAYDVV
-1166 EGDEEYLVF
+1166 EENGVEYLVF

-1198 TYDYQ
+1198 TYDYK
-1203 DMSRSK
+1203 DMSKSK

-1222 NSGNPLYKYSDDPA
+1222 NSGNPLYKYSNDET

-1243 LVDQSGSKYVS
+1243 LVDESGNKLDS
-1254 AVSGGQRTHD
+1254 AINGETGKRTYD
-1264 GLGLYKK
+1264 GLELYKK

-1278 VTSVA
+1278 VTGIA
-1283 SEVYNAAPSVPVYI
+1283 SDEFTSAPSVPVYI

-1306 SKSLNQSNVYQY
+1306 TKSLNQSNVYQY

-1323 GEKPSD
+1323 GEKPDD
-1329 ADKYIYFVWEITSE
+1329 ADDYIYFVWEITSE

-1355 QRYDFTLTADVPDTE
+1355 QKYDFTLTADSPSSE
-1370 VTDLFG
+1370 VTDLNG
-1376 ASVSTKQVEHQ
+1376 SVQLDKTITHDIV
-1387 IIKFRLAGQNTW
+1387 KFRLAGQNEW
-1399 KDWVEGDTA
+1399 KNWVEGDTA
-1408 GRTVTGLT
+1408 GRTVKNLT

-1423 RDYVITRVKADDI
+1423 RDYVITKVKASEI
-1436 NEAGHAYTIWNRDA
+1436 NEAGHAYTIRNER
-1450 ATTVTPH
+1450 ATMTVTPS
-1457 DNVDAPTSKEAD
+1457 DDVDASTSKEAD

-1482 ASDFRIDKVGV
+1482 SSDFRIDKVGV

-1535 NLPDTFKKDNGELT
+1535 NLPDTFKNDNGELT
-1549 HSELDVPYYQQSP
+1549 HSEDDVPYYQQSP
-1562 VQYKLTDNDV
+1562 VEYKLTDNDV
-1572 SLRNVRTNGAET
+1572 RLRNVRTNGAEEALGT
-1584 PLDEGDY
+1584 DDY

-1627 SGIDGLSDSA
+1627 DGIDGLSNSEA
-1637 TFTSLIEDNA
+1637 FTNLINTND
-1647 HKVELRLYIAGSDT
+1647 HTVELRLYIAGEEN
-1661 PVTVAEYDAYNGQWS
+1661 PVKVAEYDAYTGQWRD
-1676 NVDGTYVTQVAS
+1676 VDSAYVTQVTS

-1697 FNGTTGEDPATTVT
+1697 FNGTTGEDAATTVT
-1711 GYELYS
+1711 GYELCS

-1750 SEDSSAT
+1750 SEDSSAI
-1757 GKVQLNNYAALEV
+1757 GKVQLNNYATLEV
-1770 TGEKASHT
+1770 TGGKDSHT

-1862 EPEASRYSTTPLYE
+1862 EPEASRYSDTPLYE

-2055 RSATDH
+2055 KSANDH

-2096 RIYVTTTEQLD
+2096 RIYVTTKEQLD
-2107 LEKYDDKSDPST
+2107 LENYDDKSDPST

-2139 TDVNSPGE
+2139 TNVNSPGE
-2147 IALAGYTVQ
+2147 IALAGYTVEN
-2156 GSDIK
+2156 GVIM
-2161 HNGEVVPLDGGGDI
+2161 HNSAVVTLDGVDI
-2175 IINDGDT
+2175 VINDGDT

-2190 VLTPHFVEN
+2190 VLTPHFVEK
-2199 ALGSGDGWTEIEQH
+2199 ALEAGDGWTEIKQH

-2259 APYTIDEQE
+2259 APYTIDEQP
-2268 GDAARGGEIT
+2268 GDAAKGGEIT

-2288 SENREFPAREGM
+2288 SENREFPANEGM

-2333 PVTGAVFTLTGNTV
+2333 PVTGAVFTLTGNTA

-2386 AISPMTVKVDANGVA
+2386 AISPMTVNVDANGVA

-2423 YTLTGGT
+2423 YILTGGT

-2441 LLSIDDVPS
+2441 LLSFEDVPS

-2473 HEAKIRLSSAGE
+2473 HEAKIRLSSADE
-2485 GQADYTYNDNGYKIR
+2485 SQADYTYNADGCKIR

-2512 LRVADIRF
+2512 LRVADIKF
-2520 RKNLIDTSLPE
+2520 RKNLIDTSLSE
-2531 GDSGYRTPLSG
+2531 NDSSYRTPLPG
-2542 ATFKLTT
+2542 VTFKLTT
-2549 VGNGSGDNSGKN
+2549 VGNGSGDNGNKN
-2561 GYGEVVTEYAVSDE
+2561 GYGDVVTEYATSDE

-2594 AEGSSAGESVSGV
+2594 AGGSSDDESVSGV

-2621 VRYINGKTV
+2621 VRYINGKTI
-2630 AYIQSLA
+2630 ATIQSLA
-2637 DKDGDW
+2637 DKGGDW
-2643 ANGVQIPKEK
+2643 ANGVPIPKEK
-2653 GTGTYY
+2653 GTGMYY

-2668 KIFKRDS
+2668 TIFKRDS

-2693 TVNEEGTVTAATDAL
+2693 TVKADGTVTAATDDL
-2708 FAEYEPTGGET
+2708 FTEYEANEE
-2719 SNEYSTYPEEVKI
+2719 SNEFNSYPDEVKI
-2732 YEKYLNSAFWKKSG
+2732 YEKYLNSAFWKYE
-2746 DWTLASAHLDAGS
+2746 WPSAKVQLND
-2759 TAVYAGDEG
+2759 TTTG
-2768 GHKTQWKRTDSHYGM
+2768 GHKSQWRKTNRDGM
-2783 ATFTE
+2783 TTLAE

-2800 TAPENHEDVSINTG
+2800 CAPENHVPVTINQG
-2814 SALPYADTY
+2814 DALPYADTY
-2823 WTVIVK
+2823 WKVLVK
-2829 PNGKVVIKDKSGTE
+2829 PNGDVVIKDKSGAE
-2843 VQYISESNIGEGYRL
+2843 VQYITEGDSEGYRL
-2858 TNERTYGSKFN
+2858 TNERTYKSKFN
-2869 VSKLWIGDPTEWG
+2869 VSKLWIGETNADNW
-2882 TTFPVFNVSTA
+2882 TTNNLPVLNVSTQ
-2893 EEQVVLKSVVATI
+2893 EKVTTIKEGKATI
-2906 NSDLF
+2906 NRGLF
-2911 KKKFPTS
+2911 QSLFPES
-2918 ATSFT
+2918 ATTFT
-2923 RLDVATNSGDPTFA
+2923 RCDLISGIDDAQGFLDYILSKEPGETVSIYRVDAYSKDAYYNKNAKSGKSLGELTVYNVSDYNTQNGTDENSSKWEDGSSTTTYQEPDTPDATTGHSVSVDYAAEENYRILMA
-2937 NVEEAWARIQELET
+2937 NV
-2951 TVAGLS
+2951 
-2957 LEDAIR
+2957 
-2963 NGTFNRVDVNSDL
+2963 
-2976 VKGIKND
+2976 ND
-2983 WSENGNAYATSGNA
+2983 H
-2997 DKYWKQGDIYP
+2997 
-3008 TPDGGTAVVDYTSE
+3008 V
-3022 EGQIYMACI
+3022 
-3031 NNHTYFWSD
+3031 YFWTD
-3040 ANKIYLPKRPDK
+3040 AGTIYLPGYCHSLLK
-3052 DAGAIFIN
+3052 DRNQLQG
-3060 RKSLSGPLD
+3060 SLDFTG
-3069 LTNFYA
+3069 FHA
-3075 DRVTRMFAMVEY
+3075 DRVTNMERIAENMKMVDKILMPDIGN
-3087 CSASEIRLPNIDNC
+3087 SF
-3101 YNVTSMEYLFNGCNN
+3101 NVTTMYYSFINCEN
-3116 TTKIVLPNEMNCQN
+3116 TTQILLPTDWNLSN
-3130 VTSFYRFMKD
+3130 
-3140 TKNVSADFVT
+3140 
-3150 QLITSDKLNN
+3150 IT
-3160 IEDMFKSY
+3160 
-3168 GANSSK
+3168 
-3174 TVIIDLGQNFD
+3174 NF
-3185 TSAVTKAD
+3185 AC
-3193 HAFAEMFKT
+3193 
-3202 TFIGLGQAT
+3202 
-3211 TFANTPSLYTL
+3211 L
-3222 FENDY
+3222 FENDAKLTNSFDFSGLITTNKLTRTFHMFY
-3227 LVTQIRGTEY
+3227 KYGKNNGGV
-3237 FAPSQCTNVDRM
+3237 SQTITFGD
-3249 FSNLKAL
+3249 
-3256 TSIDLSGFDTSNVTN
+3256 GFDTSNVTN
-3271 FQWMFYNCNN
+3271 TSDFRMFAEASN
-3281 LTSVVGL
+3281 LKRITFGSRSTFSKVGDFSLMFDNDPSL
-3288 ENFNTSKATTFEYM
+3288 ESIEGLHY
-3302 FYGCEKLPDINVT
+3302 
-3315 NFDTSNAT
+3315 FDTSSANTFQSTFRNCGKLT
-3323 TLKGIFQNC
+3323 TLDLSSFTTGRGRNPVTLYDTFQNC
-3332 KAVTTMDI
+3332 Y
-3340 SSFSTEKVTVIHDIF
+3340 
-3355 QGCEKLEVVYAN
+3355 KLETIYAN
-3367 PYEWPAKASDK
+3367 PYEWPNNESKPGNGYNTFSNCNALILRNNVSASD
-3378 SNTFK
+3378 
-3383 DCKKLKLRIEGVASD
+3383 
-3398 YRNKNDGEYAAVNV
+3398 RNHYC
-3412 STYDSS
+3412 
-3418 KSGYGV
+3418 YGV
-3424 NVNNEY
+3424 VNGSDVGTSGAGLSGADY
-3430 YVGYFTDWSKSPNY
+3430 KISDGKYIGYFTDWKQSPHY
-3444 VAVYDRYFAKHP
+3444 TEVSEKYFAAHP
-3456 ERAASGNNGKPSLL
+3456 ELAPAGTNGKPSLL
-3470 SKLAAVSGQGIT
+3470 DRLATVSGEGVT
-3482 DKVMLLAG
+3482 NKVMLLAAG
-3490 ENALLGAE
+3490 AQGDTAEEN
-3498 NEGEEET
+3498 T
-3505 ETYTPPV
+3505 YKPPVVTYT
-3512 ITYSTTQTVISDNAA
+3512 TTQTVVSDTAT
-3527 LDSIFHGAGNYDL
+3527 LDAILGAGQYAT
-3540 PGDNIKYV
+3540 GDNIKYV
-3548 KETVTIDGVL
+3548 RETIKIEADGETPETITDKAL
-3558 QYDVQLAAKW
+3558 AKW

-3583 DAKAQAYVWEDELK
+3583 DAKAQAYVWENELK

-3603 YECDHYQDNQYL
+3603 YECDHYQENQYL
-3615 AEAIEDEETDV
+3615 AEAIEDEEIDV

-3640 AEEPRTGSLTLS
+3640 AKEPSTGSLTLS
-3652 KLITENSTELP
+3652 KLITEKGTELP

-3675 IKFTKGTSEKE
+3675 IKFTKGTSAKA
-3686 LPPKATYGGVIFTR
+3686 LPPKATYGGVVFTKK
-3700 NDNGTPDN
+3700 DNGTPDDVT
-3708 AADDYLEGT
+3708 DDFLEGT

-3727 QAGTEEDPE
+3727 QTGEDGDP
-3736 VTEYG
+3736 VEYG

-3755 SEDTTAYV
+3755 SEDTSAEV
-3763 LTDRA
+3763 LTGRA
-3768 FEDDYTSEG
+3768 FEDDYESVG

-3784 VTGKDPETDSIV
+3784 VTGRDPAAGSIV

-3896 KAVILLRHGEKAVF
+3896 KAVILLKHGETAVF
-3910 SELPV
+3910 RDLPV
-3915 RAAYGVTE
+3915 RAVYSVTE
-3923 TQPYELNAEYS
+3923 TEPTELNAEYS
-3934 TGYVVTEYNSDGSVN
+3934 TGYVVAEYNSDGSVN
-3949 TTSAEVSGTSLS
+3949 TESAEVSGTNLS
-3961 GETLDRKESVTF
+3961 GETLDGKEKVTF
-3973 RNQKSTNRTIDVT
+3973 KNQKSTNRTIDVT
-3986 VRKEWMQDGLIMSNE
+3986 VRKEWMQDGLIMSTE

-4039 LSKDNN
+4039 LNKDNN

-4055 EETVNGTTVHY
+4055 EETVGGNTVHY

-4077 YNQGLI
+4077 YNKGLI
-4083 ATYVGDGTSAN
+4083 ATYVGDASN
-4094 SIVYRIVDELRDSD
+4094 SIVYRIVDELRDSS

-4138 WTNDGNIYIVY
+4138 WVKKGGDTDIYIYY
-4149 KNEIY
+4149 KNELY
-4154 KCIDK
+4154 KCTDK
-4159 ANYKYE
+4159 NNFVYE
-4165 KDATDLKKVS
+4165 KDTTGLKKVS

-4188 TPGVGLTVYETYTIN
+4188 TPGVGLTVYETYTIS

-4209 VDSAIYNDGDTA
+4209 VDSAIYNNGDTP
-4221 ICANE
+4221 ICADE

-4233 VEGNDVKFIRFGSV
+4233 VEGNDVEFIRFGSV

-4253 VPEGYGDGKPLYK
+4253 VPEGYNGKPLYK
-4266 LKEKGIEFTL
+4266 LKQNGLQFTL

-4286 NGNMHFIITNVKED
+4286 NGNMNFIITNVKED

-4349 TIEFNGGMGQTTI
+4349 TIEFNGGMGLTTI
-4362 KLTHDQAAVI
+4362 KLTHDQTAVI
-4372 TDLPKNTNMTVSEVG
+4372 TDLPKNTNMTVTEVG
-4387 FEEMGYTV
+4387 SEKMGYAVTT
-4395 SSEVIHGDD
+4395 EIAHGED
-4404 PEISGGEAPELF
+4404 PEISGGAAPELF
-4416 LEDGIYTVKFN
+4416 LEEGIYTVKFN

-4440 DAGATAVV
+4440 NAGATAVV
-4448 FIGMLAVMTFLYM
+4448 FIGMLAVITFLYM

>member
-69 AAASANVS
+69 AAASANVIGS
-77 GAASAAPIELEASV
+77 VTSVPIDLEASV

-283 EDVVL
+283 EDVTL

-313 VSDYEAVYTYTL
+313 VSDFEAVYTYNL

-330 EGFEELVKVYTY
+330 EGFEELVRVYAY
-342 DGNAFNAVETEFA
+342 DGTAFNAVETEFA

-382 EQLSI
+382 EPLSI

-394 SARAEIP
+394 SAKAEIP
-401 QNAVLVN
+401 QNTVLVN
-408 EDGVYTDHSGVAL
+408 EDGVYTNHSGVAL

-435 EAGEGLAALRYEIRF
+435 EAGEGLAALRYEIGF
-450 SDEQGNALRCSEHST
+450 SDGQGNALRCSEHST
-465 DVTVTPADDIY
+465 DVTVTPADGIY

-503 EKRKLKTFTV
+503 EKRKLKNFTV
-513 NNVKV
+513 NDVKA

-597 FVTDDGKSVTLVPDD
+597 FVTDEGKAVVLVPDE

-627 ANCHREKLD
+627 ANCDREKLD
-636 SVKVYTFDAEAAAPV
+636 SVKVYTFDAQAAAPV

-804 YASDVALVAVP
+804 YPSDVALVAVP

-859 DSGEDEKISGIEV
+859 DSDEDEKISGIEV

-879 ASPVEDAEV
+879 ASPVENASV

-927 ILLSKLF
+927 ILLSRLF

-977 FDTEELLSVRLAGGG
+977 FDTQELLSVRLAGGG
-992 TVDIA
+992 TIDIA
-997 VTDANETRWHQINN
+997 VTDANETRWHKINN
-1011 LNMNLVEGAEK
+1011 LNMNLVEGAEN
-1022 AVLFTKA
+1022 VNLFKKA
-1029 AESYKNDDGSY
+1029 AESYKNADGSY

-1046 HYTLPDGTVKEFNSS
+1046 SYKLPDGTDKTFTGYPVI
-1061 EYTVTDGM
+1061 DGM

-1157 INFAYDVVK
+1157 INFAYDVV
-1166 EGDEEYLVF
+1166 EENGEEYLVF

-1198 TYDYQ
+1198 TYDYK

-1222 NSGNPLYKYSDDPA
+1222 NSGNPLYKYSNDET

-1243 LVDQSGSKYVS
+1243 LVDASGNKLASSESSDHDK
-1254 AVSGGQRTHD
+1254 RTYSN
-1264 GLGLYKK
+1264 LSFYTK
-1271 SGDSYEQ
+1271 SGDSY
-1278 VTSVA
+1278 TSVTDIA
-1283 SEVYNAAPSVPVYI
+1283 CEVYNAAPSVPVYI

-1306 SKSLNQSNVYQY
+1306 TKSLNQSNVYQY

-1323 GEKPSD
+1323 GAKPDD
-1329 ADKYIYFVWEITSE
+1329 ADDYIYFVWEITSE

-1376 ASVSTKQVEHQ
+1376 VSVSTKQVDHQ

-1423 RDYVITRVKADDI
+1423 RDYVITKVKASDI
-1436 NEAGHAYTIWNRDA
+1436 GDAGHAYTIRNEQ
-1450 ATTVTPH
+1450 ATMTVKPS
-1457 DNVDAPTSKEAD
+1457 DDVDASTYKAAD

-1482 ASDFRIDKVGV
+1482 SSDFRIDKVGV

-1535 NLPDTFKKDNGELT
+1535 NLPDTFKNDNGELT
-1549 HSELDVPYYQQSP
+1549 HSEDDVPYYQQSP
-1562 VQYKLTDNDV
+1562 VEYKLTDNDV

-1584 PLDEGDY
+1584 ALDEGDY

-1661 PVTVAEYDAYNGQWS
+1661 PVTVAEYDAYTGQWS
-1676 NVDGTYVTQVAS
+1676 NVNSAYVTQVTS

-1697 FNGTTGEDPATTVT
+1697 FNGTTGEDAATTVT

-1736 SDKVKSVASDPDAD
+1736 SDKVKSIAADPDAD

-1757 GKVQLNNYAALEV
+1757 GKVQLNNYATLEV
-1770 TGEKASHT
+1770 TGGKESHT

-1862 EPEASRYSTTPLYE
+1862 EPEASRYSDTPLYE

-1946 TNANGDQID
+1946 TNMNGDQID

-2055 RSATDH
+2055 KSATDS

-2096 RIYVTTTEQLD
+2096 RIYVTTKEQLD
-2107 LEKYDDKSDPST
+2107 LENYDDKSDPST

-2139 TDVNSPGE
+2139 TNVNSPGE
-2147 IALAGYTVQ
+2147 IALAGYTVENGKIMHG
-2156 GSDIK
+2156 GS
-2161 HNGEVVPLDGGGDI
+2161 EVTLTDGNI
-2175 IINDGDT
+2175 VLAGDT
-2182 PVRYTPVK
+2182 TTTYTPVK
-2190 VLTPHFVEN
+2190 VLTPHFVEK

-2232 KIKAFMIYFEDEII
+2232 TITAFMIYFEDEII
-2246 YPNQSVSFSLVMR
+2246 YPNQSVSFNLVMR
-2259 APYTIDEQE
+2259 APYTIDEQP
-2268 GDAARGGEIT
+2268 GDAAKGGEMT

-2288 SENREFPAREGM
+2288 SENREFPANEGM

-2308 DRTAVNYRV
+2308 DRTAVNYHV

-2323 RKTDKEEPDK
+2323 RKTDKEEPDR
-2333 PVTGAVFTLTGNTV
+2333 PVKGAVFTLTGNTV

-2359 SRGEVHFTDL
+2359 SSGQVHFADL

-2374 ILEETDP
+2374 ILEETDA

-2386 AISPMTVKVDANGVA
+2386 AISPVTVTVDANGVA

-2423 YTLTGGT
+2423 YILTGGT

-2450 GSYTLTDTTASPAV
+2450 GSYTLTDTTDNV
-2464 EWSINAVDG
+2464 EWTINAVEG
-2473 HEAKIRLSSAGE
+2473 HEAKIRLSSADE
-2485 GQADYTYNDNGYKIR
+2485 SQADYTYNDNGYKIR

-2732 YEKYLNSAFWKKSG
+2732 YEKYLNSAFWKYDWSSARVQLDNETTKSTTTAVDG
-2746 DWTLASAHLDAGS
+2746 HKSQWRKTNRDGETTLA
-2759 TAVYAGDEG
+2759 
-2768 GHKTQWKRTDSHYGM
+2768 
-2783 ATFTE
+2783 E

-2800 TAPENHEDVSINTG
+2800 TAPENHVPVTINDHAEGT
-2814 SALPYADTY
+2814 SLPYADTY
-2823 WTVIVK
+2823 WTVMVK
-2829 PNGKVVIKDKSGTE
+2829 PNGDIVIRDKNGAE
-2843 VQYISESNIGEGYRL
+2843 VQNITEGDSEGYRL
-2858 TNERTYGSKFN
+2858 TNERTYKSKFN
-2869 VSKLWIGDPTEWG
+2869 VSKLWIGETNSDNWTG
-2882 TTFPVFNVSTA
+2882 NNLPVFNVSTQ
-2893 EEQVVLKSVVATI
+2893 ENVTTIKEGKVTI
-2906 NSDLF
+2906 NKTLFQNMFPASSTKFVRADLISSI
-2911 KKKFPTS
+2911 TDA
-2918 ATSFT
+2918 ATF
-2923 RLDVATNSGDPTFA
+2923 RDYVASQEEGIDPSSVT
-2937 NVEEAWARIQELET
+2937 LY
-2951 TVAGLS
+2951 
-2957 LEDAIR
+2957 
-2963 NGTFNRVDVNSDL
+2963 RVDAYAPGNNNKSLTVYDPSVYGTSSDT
-2976 VKGIKND
+2976 
-2983 WSENGNAYATSGNA
+2983 NGN
-2997 DKYWKQGDIYP
+2997 
-3008 TPDGGTAVVDYTSE
+3008 
-3022 EGQIYMACI
+3022 
-3031 NNHTYFWSD
+3031 WSD
-3040 ANKIYLPKRPDK
+3040 AWYNSGTKTYQEPITPDATEGRSVTIDFAAEENYRILMANVNDHVYFWTDAGTVYLPGNCKK
-3052 DAGAIFIN
+3052 LLEK
-3060 RKSLSGPLD
+3060 RKSLTGTVDFTGFLADRTVNMDGVFQECEKIDRILIPDIKNCFNVGLKDNGSMWGMFYSCKNATEIRVPTD
-3069 LTNFYA
+3069 WNCSNNTNFEKMFEFDEKLTN
-3075 DRVTRMFAMVEY
+3075 
-3087 CSASEIRLPNIDNC
+3087 
-3101 YNVTSMEYLFNGCNN
+3101 
-3116 TTKIVLPNEMNCQN
+3116 
-3130 VTSFYRFMKD
+3130 SF
-3140 TKNVSADFVT
+3140 DFSG
-3150 QLITSDKLNN
+3150 LITTNKLTRTYHMFYQYGKNN
-3160 IEDMFKSY
+3160 GGVSQTI
-3168 GANSSK
+3168 
-3174 TVIIDLGQNFD
+3174 
-3185 TSAVTKAD
+3185 
-3193 HAFAEMFKT
+3193 
-3202 TFIGLGQAT
+3202 TFG
-3211 TFANTPSLYTL
+3211 
-3222 FENDY
+3222 D
-3227 LVTQIRGTEY
+3227 
-3237 FAPSQCTNVDRM
+3237 
-3249 FSNLKAL
+3249 
-3256 TSIDLSGFDTSNVTN
+3256 GFDTSNVTN
-3271 FQWMFYNCNN
+3271 TSDFRMFADASN
-3281 LTSVVGL
+3281 LTKITFGRQSTFSKVGDFSHMFANDTSL
-3288 ENFNTSKATTFEYM
+3288 ESIEGLHYFDTASATTFQNT
-3302 FYGCEKLPDINVT
+3302 FT
-3315 NFDTSNAT
+3315 NCSNLT
-3323 TLKGIFQNC
+3323 TL
-3332 KAVTTMDI
+3332 DL
-3340 SSFSTEKVTVIHDIF
+3340 SSFTTGRGIKAINA
-3355 QGCEKLEVVYAN
+3355 LETFRNCYALQTIYAN
-3367 PYEWPAKASDK
+3367 PYEWPHNESSDNWNMFNGC
-3378 SNTFK
+3378 SSLQ
-3383 DCKKLKLRIEGVASD
+3383 LKIKYSTDDDVKYTQR
-3398 YRNKNDGEYAAVNV
+3398 YNCFCYAAVDGSPYDTTKGNV
-3412 STYDSS
+3412 NYHLSQLTSNKDQYVYKTDSS
-3418 KSGYGV
+3418 GNKT
-3424 NVNNEY
+3424 
-3430 YVGYFTDWSKSPNY
+3430 YVGYFTDWKLSPHY
-3444 VAVYDRYFAKHP
+3444 TEVSEKYFAAHP
-3456 ERAASGNNGKPSLL
+3456 ELAPAGTNGKPSLL
-3470 SKLAAVSGQGIT
+3470 DRLAAVSGEGVT
-3482 DKVMLLAG
+3482 NKVMLLAPG
-3490 ENALLGAE
+3490 AQGDTAEEN
-3498 NEGEEET
+3498 T
-3505 ETYTPPV
+3505 YKPPVVTYT
-3512 ITYSTTQTVISDNAA
+3512 TTQTVVSDTAT
-3527 LDSIFHGAGNYDL
+3527 LDAILGAGQYAT
-3540 PGDNIKYV
+3540 GDNIKYV
-3548 KETVTIDGVL
+3548 RETIRIEADGKTPETITDKAL
-3558 QYDVQLAAKW
+3558 AKW

-3583 DAKAQAYVWEDELK
+3583 DAKAQAYVWENELK

-3615 AEAIEDEETDV
+3615 AEEIEDEEIDV

-3633 ITNKREE
+3633 ITNKRDE

-3652 KLITENSTELP
+3652 KLITENGTELP
-3663 ETLRTADTFTFN
+3663 ETLRTADSFTFN
-3675 IKFTKGTSEKE
+3675 ISFTKGTSAKA
-3686 LPPKATYGGVIFTR
+3686 LPPKATYGGVVFTK
-3700 NDNGTPDN
+3700 NDNDTPDN

-3727 QAGTEEDPE
+3727 QTGEDGDP
-3736 VTEYG
+3736 VEYG
-3741 VFLDNIPEGYYYTI
+3741 VFLDNIPEGYAYEIT
-3755 SEDTTAYV
+3755 EVETAEV
-3763 LTDRA
+3763 LTGRA

-3784 VTGKDPETDSIV
+3784 VTGTDPATDSIE
-3796 ADVTTVVGDVTE
+3796 ADVTTGEGDDAVTE
-3808 TVYHTKH
+3808 FHTKH

-3896 KAVILLRHGEKAVF
+3896 KAVVLLKHGETVVF

-3915 RAAYGVTE
+3915 RAVYSVTE
-3923 TQPYELNAEYS
+3923 TQPSELNAEYS
-3934 TGYVVTEYNSDGSVN
+3934 TGYVVTEYNSDGSVK

-4008 KAGVPFEMEATIA
+4008 KADVPFEMEATIA

-4039 LSKDNN
+4039 LNKDNN

-4055 EETVNGTTVHY
+4055 EETVGGNTVHY
-4066 TYRVGEYQVNG
+4066 TYHVGEYQVNG

-4083 ATYVGDGTSAN
+4083 ATYVGDGTSEK
-4094 SIVYRIVDELRDSD
+4094 SIVYRIVDELRDSN

-4121 TINIGGNKIT
+4121 TIKIDGQVKE

-4138 WTNDGNIYIVY
+4138 WASDGEIYIFY
-4149 KNEIY
+4149 KNELY
-4154 KCIDK
+4154 KCTDRDTFT
-4159 ANYKYE
+4159 YV
-4165 KDATDLKKVS
+4165 KDTTNLKKVS

-4188 TPGVGLTVYETYTIN
+4188 TPGEGLTVYETYTIN
-4203 DGNTYY
+4203 DGSVYY
-4209 VDSAIYNDGDTA
+4209 VEKPDYSQLDEPEVKLATGADS
-4221 ICANE
+4221 
-4226 DHAVQAI
+4226 VQAI
-4233 VEGNDVKFIRFGSV
+4233 VEGNDVRFIRFGSV
-4247 YKEVVS
+4247 YKEVSKVDS
-4253 VPEGYGDGKPLYK
+4253 GYNDKPLYK
-4266 LKEKGIEFTL
+4266 LKPDGLEFTL

-4286 NGNMHFIITNVKED
+4286 NGNMNFIITNVKED
-4300 TCTLEIEKTVSGNM
+4300 TCTLEIEKNVSGNM

-4349 TIEFNGGMGQTTI
+4349 TIEFNGGIGQTTI
-4362 KLTHDQAAVI
+4362 KLTHDQTAVI
-4372 TDLPKNTNMTVSEVG
+4372 TDLPKNTNMTVTEVG
-4387 FEEMGYTV
+4387 SEKMGYTV

-4404 PEISGGEAPELF
+4404 PAVNGGEAPDLF
-4416 LEDGIYTVKFN
+4416 LEEGVYTVKFN

-4440 DAGATAVV
+4440 NAEATAVV
-4448 FIGMLAVMTFLYM
+4448 FIGMLAVVTFLYM